1 MCKQVLSSPFQTGT
15 LQRRTMCDDDARFA
29 AEPMHMF
36 GAFLADQIQAVALTN
51 QITFRRG
58 S

>member
-1 MCKQVLSSPFQTGT
+1 
-15 LQRRTMCDDDARFA
+15 MCDDDARFA